1 MLALLSPLRRGALSA
16 HATPLAVSVWP
27 SRWTARNL
35 QTASTAARGT
45 FASLRDEDLQ
55 KLRQILGAK
64 NVLTPQEVET
74 EELARYNRDWM
85 GKWEGRSAAILK
97 PASTEEVSLVLK
109 YANDHNLAVVPQGGN
124 TGLVGGSVPVHDEL
138 VLSLLR
144 MNAVEDLDQRS
155 GIVTV
160 QAGCV
165 LENLDQY
172 LAQHDFMVPLD
183 LGAKGTCT
191 IGGNAATNAGGLR
204 YLRYGSLR
212 GNVLGVEAVLA
223 DGQVVN
229 SLSALRKDNTG
240 YGLPQLFIGS
250 EGTLGVITKLTILCP
265 PRPKAVNIAFFAC
278 ADFDRV
284 QRTFALARQ
293 KLGEV
298 LSAVEFCDRSAIDF
312 VLKREAGTGVRD
324 PLEEKHPFYVLI
336 ETSGSDGDHD
346 EQKLHNFLE
355 AAMGEESTVLDGV
368 VAADETQARAIWR
381 LREGVSDAMT
391 TAGYVYKYDVSLP
404 LPRMYELVE
413 ETRARLKEA
422 GVEDTAKAA
431 GYGHLGD
438 ANLHLNVTSLSGRD
452 DKVHGLLEP
461 WVFEWVSQAHGSI
474 SAEHGIGQCKPNF
487 LHLSKADSAIQ
498 LMRTLK
504 SALDPKGILN
514 PYKVLA

>member
-1 MLALLSPLRRGALSA
+1 M
-16 HATPLAVSVWP
+16 TPEEVE
-27 SRWTARNL
+27 R
-35 QTASTAARGT
+35 
-45 FASLRDEDLQ
+45 EDL
-55 KLRQILGAK
+55 L
-64 NVLTPQEVET
+64 
-74 EELARYNRDWM
+74 RYNQDWM
-85 GKWEGRSAAILK
+85 GKWEGRSAAVLK
-97 PASTEEVSLVLK
+97 PATTKEVSEILA
-109 YANDHNLAVVPQGGN
+109 YANEQNLAVVPQGGN

-144 MNAVEDLDQRS
+144 MNHIEALDTVS

-165 LENLDQY
+165 LEQLDQY
-172 LAQHDFMVPLD
+172 LAQHGFMVPLD

-212 GNVLGVEAVLA
+212 GNILGVEAVLA
-223 DGQVVN
+223 DGQVVD

-278 ADFDRV
+278 SSFEHV

-298 LSAVEFCDRSAIDF
+298 LSAVEFCDRMAIDF

-324 PLEEKHPFYVLI
+324 PLEEKFPFYVLV
-336 ETSGSDGDHD
+336 ETSGSDGEHD
-346 EQKLHNFLE
+346 QEKLHRFLE
-355 AAMGEESTVLDGV
+355 AAMSGDDDAAVQDGV

-404 LPRMYELVE
+404 LQRMYELVE
-413 ETRARLKEA
+413 ETRVKLQAA
-422 GVEDTAKAA
+422 GVEATAKAA

-452 DKVHGLLEP
+452 DKVLDLLEP
-461 WVFEWVSQAHGSI
+461 WIFEWVSKAKGSI
-474 SAEHGIGQCKPNF
+474 SAEHGIGQCKPHY
-487 LHLSKADSAIQ
+487 LHLSKAESAMN
-498 LMRTLK
+498 LMKTMK
-504 SALDPKGILN
+504 ATMDPKGILN

>member
-1 MLALLSPLRRGALSA
+1 MCACLGRRLVYRSAWIGLRR
-16 HATPLAVSVWP
+16 V
-27 SRWTARNL
+27 N
-35 QTASTAARGT
+35 TASVAPRGSYAALKSDDLQRLKTILGPSNVMT
-45 FASLRDEDLQ
+45 PEEVEQEDL
-55 KLRQILGAK
+55 L
-64 NVLTPQEVET
+64 
-74 EELARYNRDWM
+74 RYNQDWM
-85 GKWEGRSAAILK
+85 GKWTGRSAAILK
-97 PASTEEVSLVLK
+97 PANTKEVSEILK
-109 YANDHNLAVVPQGGN
+109 YANEKNLAVVPQGGN

-144 MNAVEDLDQRS
+144 MNDVEALDTVS

-165 LENLDQY
+165 LEHLDQY
-172 LAQHDFMVPLD
+172 LAKHGFMVPLD

-212 GNVLGVEAVLA
+212 GIMLGVEAVLA
-223 DGQVVN
+223 DGQVVD

-265 PRPKAVNIAFFAC
+265 PRPNAVNIAFFAC
-278 ADFDRV
+278 ANFEHV

-324 PLEEKHPFYVLI
+324 PLDEKYPFYVLV
-336 ETSGSDGDHD
+336 ETSGSDGEHD
-346 EQKLHNFLE
+346 QEKLHRFLE
-355 AAMGEESTVLDGV
+355 AAMSGDEDAAVLDGV

-413 ETRARLKEA
+413 ETREKLQAA
-422 GVEDTAKAA
+422 GVEATAKAA

-438 ANLHLNVTSLSGRD
+438 ANLHLNVTSLTGRD
-452 DKVHGLLEP
+452 DKVLELLEP
-461 WVFEWVSQAHGSI
+461 WIFEWVSKAKGSI
-474 SAEHGIGQCKPNF
+474 SAEHGIGQCKPQF
-487 LHLSKADSAIQ
+487 LHLSKADSAVN
-498 LMRTLK
+498 LMKTMK
-504 SALDPKGILN
+504 AMMDPKGILN

>member
-1 MLALLSPLRRGALSA
+1 MVKSGEIGARSERLCAVSLRTGLRRLRCVAS
-16 HATPLAVSVWP
+16 
-27 SRWTARNL
+27 
-35 QTASTAARGT
+35 ASTAPRGS
-45 FASLRDEDLQ
+45 FATLKPDDLQ
-55 KLRQILGAK
+55 KLKQILGPQ
-64 NVLTPQEVET
+64 NVMTPEEVER
-74 EELARYNRDWM
+74 EDLLRYNQDWM
-85 GKWEGRSAAILK
+85 GKWEGRSAAVLK
-97 PASTEEVSLVLK
+97 PATTKEVSEILA
-109 YANDHNLAVVPQGGN
+109 YANEQNLAVVPQGGN

-144 MNAVEDLDQRS
+144 MNHIEALDTVS

-165 LENLDQY
+165 LEQLDQY
-172 LAQHDFMVPLD
+172 LAQHGFMVPLD

-212 GNVLGVEAVLA
+212 GNILGVEAVLA
-223 DGQVVN
+223 DGQVVD

-278 ADFDRV
+278 SSFEHV

-298 LSAVEFCDRSAIDF
+298 LSAVEFCDRMAIDF

-324 PLEEKHPFYVLI
+324 PLEEKFPFYVLV
-336 ETSGSDGDHD
+336 ETSGSDGEHD
-346 EQKLHNFLE
+346 QEKLHRFLE
-355 AAMGEESTVLDGV
+355 AAMSGDDDAAVQDGV

-404 LPRMYELVE
+404 LQRMYELVE
-413 ETRARLKEA
+413 ETRVKLQAA
-422 GVEDTAKAA
+422 GVEATAKAA

-452 DKVHGLLEP
+452 DKVLDLLEP
-461 WVFEWVSQAHGSI
+461 WIFEWVSKAKGSI
-474 SAEHGIGQCKPNF
+474 SAEHGIGQCKPHY
-487 LHLSKADSAIQ
+487 LHLSKAESAMN
-498 LMRTLK
+498 LMKTMK
-504 SALDPKGILN
+504 ATMDPKGILN

>member
-1 MLALLSPLRRGALSA
+1 M
-16 HATPLAVSVWP
+16 TPEESQ
-27 SRWTARNL
+27 R
-35 QTASTAARGT
+35 
-45 FASLRDEDLQ
+45 
-55 KLRQILGAK
+55 
-64 NVLTPQEVET
+64 
-74 EELARYNRDWM
+74 EELLRFNQDWM

-97 PASTEEVSLVLK
+97 PESTEEVSAVLR
-109 YANDHNLAVVPQGGN
+109 YASEKNLAVVPQGGN

-144 MNAVEDLDQRS
+144 MNQVEALDTRS

-165 LENLDQY
+165 LEQLDQY
-172 LAQHDFMVPLD
+172 LAKHDFMVPLD

-212 GNVLGVEAVLA
+212 GNILGLEAVLS
-223 DGQVVN
+223 DGKVVN

-265 PRPKAVNIAFFAC
+265 PRPKAINIAFFAC
-278 ADFDRV
+278 SDFENV

-293 KLGEV
+293 NLGEV
-298 LSAVEFCDRSAIDF
+298 LSAVEFCDRAAIDF

-324 PLEEKHPFYVLI
+324 PLEETHPFYVLI

-346 EQKLHNFLE
+346 AAKLHRFLE
-355 AAMGEESTVLDGV
+355 AAMSGDGDAAVRDGV

-413 ETRARLKEA
+413 DTRARLRDA
-422 GVEDTAKAA
+422 GVEESAKTA

-438 ANLHLNVTSLSGRD
+438 ANLHLNVTSLTGRD
-452 DKVHGLLEP
+452 DKVLDLLEP
-461 WVFEWVSQAHGSI
+461 WLFEWVAKASGSI
-474 SAEHGIGQCKPNF
+474 SAEHGIGQCKPHF
-487 LHLSKADSAIQ
+487 LHLSKADSAVD
-498 LMRTLK
+498 LMKTLK
-504 SALDPKGILN
+504 ATLDPQGILN
-514 PYKVLA
+514 PYKVLV